1 MKRLIAALLL
11 TALSPLT
18 WALDSADQQRLTEIQ
33 TRWAHIQYNLPEEQR
48 TKAFEQLAA
57 QATAFTQARPQ
68 AAEAWIWSGIVS
80 SSWAGAQGGLGA
92 LSKVKAAKVD
102 LEKALALDPK
112 ALQGSA
118 YTSLAALY
126 DRVPGWPIGFGD
138 ADKADQ
144 LLKQALQLNPT
155 GIDSLYFWGDH
166 LYRQKRYSEAREAL
180 QKALLAAPRG
190 PGNRRCRTAQRDRKR
205 AGRHQQKTQLTGVRV
220 RLLLIEDDEALGEGI
235 HQALVREGYTVD
247 WLKDG
252 SSALHALLSET
263 FDVAVLDLGLPRMD
277 GLEVLRRLR
286 DSGSNLPVLILT
298 ARDATEDRIA
308 GLDAGADDYLI
319 KPFDLAELKARL
331 RALLR
336 RSAGRARVMIEHAGI
351 CLDPSTQQVSYHGEP
366 VLLTPKEY
374 QLLHELLSPP
384 GRVMTRDQ
392 LMQLLYGWNEEAES
406 NTLEVH
412 IHHLRKKFSS
422 ELIRTVRGVGYLV
435 EERG

>member
-1 MKRLIAALLL
+1 M
-11 TALSPLT
+11 
-18 WALDSADQQRLTEIQ
+18 
-33 TRWAHIQYNLPEEQR
+33 
-48 TKAFEQLAA
+48 
-57 QATAFTQARPQ
+57 
-68 AAEAWIWSGIVS
+68 
-80 SSWAGAQGGLGA
+80 
-92 LSKVKAAKVD
+92 
-102 LEKALALDPK
+102 
-112 ALQGSA
+112 
-118 YTSLAALY
+118 
-126 DRVPGWPIGFGD
+126 
-138 ADKADQ
+138 
-144 LLKQALQLNPT
+144 
-155 GIDSLYFWGDH
+155 
-166 LYRQKRYSEAREAL
+166 
-180 QKALLAAPRG
+180 
-190 PGNRRCRTAQRDRKR
+190 
-205 AGRHQQKTQLTGVRV
+205 
-220 RLLLIEDDEALGEGI
+220 RLLLIEDDVALGEGI

-247 WLKDG
+247 WLQDG

-263 FDVAVLDLGLPRMD
+263 CDAVVLDLGLPRMD

-286 DSGSNLPVLILT
+286 DSGATVPVLILT

-336 RSAGRARVMIEHAGI
+336 RSAGRARVVIEHAGI
-351 CLDPSTQQVSYHGEP
+351 CLDPSTQHVSYHGQT

-422 ELIRTVRGVGYLV
+422 ELIRTIRGVGYLV
-435 EERG
+435 EEHR